1 MNKSH
6 GKNFG
11 RKRSVGPQHTEATPY
26 EVMEI
31 PETASFEEIRKAYIK
46 KVRSSPPE
54 KDPAGFK
61 AVRKAYGLLKDS
73 ENRKTLDLSIF
84 RKSSGIDIGIDINED
99 YESDFAL
106 IFKDM
111 IFQLLLTASDFYI
124 KDFGMHF
131 KEIDGEIRKL
141 Q

>member
-1 MNKSH
+1 MKKSY
-6 GKNFG
+6 GKSFG
-11 RKRSVGPQHTEATPY
+11 RKRSVEPQYKETTPY
-26 EVMEI
+26 EVLEI
-31 PETASFEEIRKAYIK
+31 SETASGEEIRKAYIK

-61 AVRKAYGLLKDS
+61 AVRKAYGILKDS
-73 ENRKTLDLSIF
+73 GNRKTLDLSIF
-84 RKSSGIDIGIDINED
+84 RKSSGIDIGTDMGGD
-99 YESDFAL
+99 YETDFAL